1 MGLTNIRFYEP
12 KDAAF
17 LGAVF
22 FDAVRTVGL
31 RDYSQSQV
39 EAWAPVMPEPATFEA
54 RAKVGRLILVAVNE
68 LDEPIAYGDLEPNG
82 HIDHLYCRPE
92 VIGAGLASALYDR
105 LEQQARERGMTSLF
119 VEASEAARRL
129 FMRKGFAQVKR
140 RDFLLRGVSIH
151 NYLMEK
157 KLLSGPGQ

>member
-39 EAWAPVMPEPATFEA
+39 EAWAPVMPE
-54 RAKVGRLILVAVNE
+54 
-68 LDEPIAYGDLEPNG
+68 G
-82 HIDHLYCRPE
+82 HL
-92 VIGAGLASALYDR
+92 
-105 LEQQARERGMTSLF
+105 
-119 VEASEAARRL
+119 
-129 FMRKGFAQVKR
+129 
-140 RDFLLRGVSIH
+140 
-151 NYLMEK
+151 
-157 KLLSGPGQ
+157 